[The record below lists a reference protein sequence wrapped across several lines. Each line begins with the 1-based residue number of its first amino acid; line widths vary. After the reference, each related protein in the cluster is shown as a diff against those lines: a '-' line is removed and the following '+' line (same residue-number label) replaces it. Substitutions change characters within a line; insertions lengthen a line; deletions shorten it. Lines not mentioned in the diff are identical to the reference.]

1 MGEDG
6 QAGFRHPVVMQ
17 ITTEQATWTNPGR
30 PFWWGQQQP
39 DAEVY
44 PLQAVIFDIDALAD
58 SDGEPRSG
66 LIDLVLSL
74 FATGIWVAVVG
85 AGPRDQ
91 VQARV
96 RELIGDGMTETVV
109 SADDLT
115 GPAGDAELYR
125 LALWELGIVA
135 GESLVIAGSE
145 AGARTAAAIGLP
157 AIFTDT
163 DGYDGL
169 SANGCRELQAQR
181 VVARFS
187 CRAAG

>member
-1 MGEDG
+1 
-6 QAGFRHPVVMQ
+6 MQ
-17 ITTEQATWTNPGR
+17 TTTELATWTGPGR
-30 PFWWGQQQP
+30 PFWWDQVHT

-44 PLQAVIFDIDALAD
+44 PLQAVIFDLEALSCPD
-58 SDGEPRSG
+58 EPGEPRSG
-66 LIDLVLSL
+66 LVDLVLSL
-74 FATGIWVAVVG
+74 FATGLWVAVVG
-85 AGPRDQ
+85 AGPRDA

-135 GESLVIAGSE
+135 GEALVIAGSE

-157 AIFTDT
+157 AIFADT

-169 SANGCRELQAQR
+169 SANGCRELQSQR

-187 CRAAG
+187 CREAG

>member
-1 MGEDG
+1 M
-6 QAGFRHPVVMQ
+6 P
-17 ITTEQATWTNPGR
+17 ITTELATWTSPGR
-30 PFWWGQQQP
+30 PFWWDQVHT

-58 SDGEPRSG
+58 ADGEPRSG
-66 LIDLVLSL
+66 LVDLVLSL
-74 FATGIWVAVVG
+74 FATGLWVAVVG
-85 AGPRDQ
+85 AGPRDA

-109 SADDLT
+109 TAEDLT

-157 AIFTDT
+157 AIFADT

-187 CRAAG
+187 SRAAG

>member
-1 MGEDG
+1 
-6 QAGFRHPVVMQ
+6 MQ
-17 ITTEQATWTNPGR
+17 ITTELATWTSPSR
-30 PFWWGQQQP
+30 SYWWDHVVQP

-58 SDGEPRSG
+58 ADGEPRTG
-66 LIDLVLSL
+66 LIDLALSL

-85 AGPRDQ
+85 AGRRAD
-91 VQARV
+91 VQSRV
-96 RELIGDGMTETVV
+96 RDLIGDGMTETVIT
-109 SADDLT
+109 ADDLT

-135 GESLVIAGSE
+135 GETLVIAGSE

-157 AIFTDT
+157 AIFTGDA
-163 DGYDGL
+163 DFDGL
-169 SANGCRELQAQR
+169 SAQGCRELQAQR

-187 CRAAG
+187 CREAG